1 MWSLNYCHIG
11 KLCNFIDRFKYG
23 IRHTCVTNDHLESIL
38 YLMTEISDSINQRV
52 LSSTSFVL
60 QLIHASKLFVV
71 ENKISLPTQK
81 VYCNTE
87 NIFLLIKLWTFTS
100 FLCYLFWHLCKY
112 KGNNKLEKSYKPEK
126 RQKKSK
132 TVSDKR
138 LVHKNIQLVLSSIN
152 VALFRTKGVKCTGY
166 Q

>member
-11 KLCNFIDRFKYG
+11 KLCNFIDRFKFG

-52 LSSTSFVL
+52 LSTIIIRPAVNTRQQTICSRK
-60 QLIHASKLFVV
+60 Q
-71 ENKISLPTQK
+71 ISLSTQK

-100 FLCYLFWHLCKY
+100 YLLFKCISW
-112 KGNNKLEKSYKPEK
+112 
-126 RQKKSK
+126 
-132 TVSDKR
+132 
-138 LVHKNIQLVLSSIN
+138 KNICYIFYLNFYDNFWPLQRS
-152 VALFRTKGVKCTGY
+152 
-166 Q
+166 